1 MRVPTPIS
9 MWPGVRI
16 SKCSHGGVTVPRFFA
31 SAKKGKISAGDRASQ
46 SSELNKCSFIFISWS
61 LLRRFR
67 ARPVEY
73 LGRKQ
78 RNLPLNVNTDGT
90 LDWDH
95 RICDLIEQN
104 RDVLKYF
111 FCATFPARGAYRLV
125 AGEKPLFKAG
135 FPEI

>member
-1 MRVPTPIS
+1 VFFHIYFMEPFAAISGPACRVS
-9 MWPGVRI
+9 R
-16 SKCSHGGVTVPRFFA
+16 
-31 SAKKGKISAGDRASQ
+31 
-46 SSELNKCSFIFISWS
+46 
-61 LLRRFR
+61 
-67 ARPVEY
+67 
-73 LGRKQ
+73 RKQ

-111 FCATFPARGAYRLV
+111 FCATFPGRGAYRLV